1 MSDVD
6 PIREHGPAHGAGDH
20 GFAHPPTEEDHIAS
34 TRIVAVGVAALVVFV
49 VGSAAAGFAMK
60 ALRRE
65 LNPDGP
71 AIPSEVGKTKIG
83 MIEQRLFEHANQGVA
98 WRAQA
103 EQRLRSIGWVDREK
117 GLVHIPIE
125 RAMDLVEKGA
135 RP

>member
-1 MSDVD
+1 MSEAD
-6 PIREHGPAHGAGDH
+6 PIHGRVPGHGHHGA
-20 GFAHPPTEEDHIAS
+20 AHPPAEVDS
-34 TRIVAVGVAALVVFV
+34 VPSKRIVLVGVAALVVFA
-49 VGSAAAGFAMK
+49 VGSIAAGLGMR

-71 AIPSEVGKTKIG
+71 PGMPAYAGMPKIG

-98 WRAQA
+98 WREQA
-103 EQRLRSIGWVDREK
+103 RQRLSSTGWVDREK
-117 GLVHIPIE
+117 GVVHIPIE